1 MHAETA
7 IRPTLL
13 EKRHPFNRL
22 GGPANVLVFPD
33 LAAANASYQLMHR
46 LAGAQV
52 IGPILTGTSKS
63 VHVAQRD
70 AAVGDIVNLTAIA
83 VLDAQRKSRNSTLA
97 AEIERS
103 F

>member
-1 MHAETA
+1 
-7 IRPTLL
+7 
-13 EKRHPFNRL
+13 
-22 GGPANVLVFPD
+22 
-33 LAAANASYQLMHR
+33 ANASYQLMHR